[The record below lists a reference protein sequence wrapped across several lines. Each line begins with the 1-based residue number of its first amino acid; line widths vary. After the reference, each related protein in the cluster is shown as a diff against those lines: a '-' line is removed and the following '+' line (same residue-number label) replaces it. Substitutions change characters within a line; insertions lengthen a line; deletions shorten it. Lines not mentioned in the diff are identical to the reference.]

1 MIDTTEVASHYAG
14 EQLTQRLVAALD
26 AAGFSGRPVSVQDL
40 APLDQ
45 FHTRGLAATADLAR
59 AAGIAAAD
67 AVLDVGSGLGG
78 PSRYLAATC
87 GCTVEGI
94 DLSPAFV
101 DAARYLAKRAGLAD
115 KVTYAAGDA
124 LALPYADGS
133 FDVAWTQHVAMNI
146 ADRDRFYAGL
156 HRVLRPGGRLA
167 VYDIVAGSGEALH
180 FPVPWSRVP
189 DTSFLMTP
197 GAMRSTLEHHGFT
210 VRSWTDRTAD
220 GVAWFEQQRAARAQ
234 ATAQPQRLGLH
245 LAMGPDFQGMT
256 VNLARNLAEGR
267 ARLLEAVLVRG

>member
-1 MIDTTEVASHYAG
+1 MIDTTQVATHYAG
-14 EQLTQRLVAALD
+14 NGLKERLIEALD

-59 AAGIAAAD
+59 AARIAAED

-78 PSRYLAATC
+78 PSRTLAATY
-87 GCTVEGI
+87 GCTVKGI

-101 DAARYLAKRAGLAD
+101 EAADYLAERAGLAE
-115 KVTYAAGDA
+115 KVSYAAGDA
-124 LALPYADGS
+124 LALPFADES

-146 ADRDRFYAGL
+146 ADRDQLYAEI

-167 VYDIVAGSGEALH
+167 AYDVVIGSGGTLH
-180 FPVPWSRVP
+180 FPVPWSRMP
-189 DTSFLMTP
+189 ETSFVMEP
-197 GAMRSTLEHHGFT
+197 DAMRSMLEQHGFT
-210 VRSWTDRTAD
+210 VQSWTDRTAE
-220 GVAWFEQQRAARAQ
+220 GVAWFEQQRAAQAQ
-234 ATAQPQRLGLH
+234 AVARPQRFGLH

-267 ARLLEAVLVRG
+267 ARVIEAVLVRV